1 MVHTHVRLVEESAVS
16 PAGHAWCPYVD
27 VSQGC
32 TYRFCGREAG
42 WRLERVDMDV
52 RYEVQPTAAQLAPQ
66 FASGFGSALIAVA
79 VRL

>member
-1 MVHTHVRLVEESAVS
+1 M
-16 PAGHAWCPYVD
+16 
-27 VSQGC
+27 
-32 TYRFCGREAG
+32 
-42 WRLERVDMDV
+42 ERVDMDV